1 VAQYPR
7 SIVLLSAVLAF
18 AALPSCSASS
28 RSTADPS
35 QIVMRL
41 QGDWLLTSYRP
52 NVPLEAPLQGL
63 LQAQLGQLRVRVEGD
78 RISATGPFVQVS
90 RTYRVQEAF
99 DQTATLVVSEPTG
112 VSIRVWI
119 ERQGNV
125 LTFRPLDAP
134 WNGEGT
140 LLSVSGT

>member
-1 VAQYPR
+1 MQ
-7 SIVLLSAVLAF
+7 
-18 AALPSCSASS
+18 
-28 RSTADPS
+28 
-35 QIVMRL
+35 L

-63 LQAQLGQLRVRVEGD
+63 LQVQLGQLRVHIEGE
-78 RISATGPFVQVS
+78 RIIATGPFVQVT
-90 RTYRVQEAF
+90 RTYRVEEAF
-99 DQTATLVVSEPTG
+99 DQTATLVVAEPTG
-112 VSIRVWI
+112 VSVRVWI

-140 LLSVSGT
+140 LLRLSGT